1 MSTLSDSVRGL
12 QGWVN
17 AALALV
23 YPETCQLCG
32 QARAAPAQGF
42 VCADCQA
49 QARFIEPPFCE
60 RCGRPFQGNVSG
72 PFDCSDCLG
81 AEWAFRTAR
90 SAVVARDSVLD
101 VIHRYKY
108 GRALWFEPFLAG
120 LLINRAAPDLTAQ
133 SWDALVPVPLHPARQ
148 RQREFNQA
156 ERLARRLSQAT
167 RIPVNGRLLRR
178 VAPTRSQTLLT
189 RRERLAN
196 VRAAFAMRPG
206 ACLEGRR
213 LVLID
218 DVMTTGATTGACAA
232 VLRAAGAAEV
242 CVWTVARGI

>member
-1 MSTLSDSVRGL
+1 MSTLPDSVKGL
-12 QGWVN
+12 KNWVN

-23 YPETCQLCG
+23 YPEICQLCG

-42 VCADCQA
+42 VCGDCRA

-60 RCGRPFQGNVSG
+60 QCGRPIQGDVTG
-72 PFDCSDCLG
+72 PFVCADCLEAG
-81 AEWAFRTAR
+81 WAFRTAR
-90 SAVVARDSVLD
+90 SAVVAQASVLD

-120 LLINRAAPDLTAQ
+120 LLISRAAPDLAAG
-133 SWDALVPVPLHPARQ
+133 SWDALVPVPLHPTRQ
-148 RQREFNQA
+148 REREFNQA
-156 ERLARRLSQAT
+156 ERLAQRLSQAT

-178 VAPTRSQTLLT
+178 VAPTRTQTLLT

-206 ACLEGRR
+206 AALEGRR

>member
-1 MSTLSDSVRGL
+1 MSALPESVKFL
-12 QGWVN
+12 KDWAN

-23 YPETCQLCG
+23 YPEVCQLCG
-32 QARAAPAQGF
+32 EVRAAPAQGF

-60 RCGRPFQGNVSG
+60 RCGRPYQGDITS
-72 PFDCSDCLG
+72 PFECADCLEAG
-81 AEWAFRTAR
+81 WAFQSAR
-90 SAVVARDSVLD
+90 SAVVARDTVLE

-120 LLINRAAPDLTAQ
+120 LLVSRAAPVLAAQ
-133 SWDALVPVPLHPARQ
+133 SWDSLVPVPLHPTRQ
-148 RQREFNQA
+148 REREFNQA
-156 ERLARRLSQAT
+156 GRLANRLSQAT
-167 RIPVNGRLLRR
+167 GIPVNGRLLRR
-178 VAPTRSQTLLT
+178 AAPTRTQTLLS

-196 VRAAFAMRPG
+196 VRNAFAVRRG
-206 ACLEGRR
+206 ARLEGQR